1 MSEKYTV
8 KCSSF
13 TFSIFNAIQKNF
25 LKFYCITHPKNLIQ
39 VFIRNYTPMKN
50 YKYLYSKTQTFK
62 TTFNYIEVFISFYLY
77 KLIELEINLNCINYK
92 KIFSN
97 N

>member
-1 MSEKYTV
+1 
-8 KCSSF
+8 
-13 TFSIFNAIQKNF
+13 
-25 LKFYCITHPKNLIQ
+25 
-39 VFIRNYTPMKN
+39 MKN

-62 TTFNYIEVFISFYLY
+62 TTFNYIEVFISLYLY